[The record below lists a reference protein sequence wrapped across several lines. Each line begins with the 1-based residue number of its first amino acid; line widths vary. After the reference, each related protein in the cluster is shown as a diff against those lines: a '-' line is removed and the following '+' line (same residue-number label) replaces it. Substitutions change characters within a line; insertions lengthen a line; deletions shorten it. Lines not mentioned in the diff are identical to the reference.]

1 MAQCWFRFLHIL
13 SNPVDLSRP
22 EVISSTPKFLHM
34 ALTSESV
41 IDPHQHA
48 CLRILPSIFF
58 KAMRGI
64 SILVDSFLGQC
75 EST

>member
-1 MAQCWFRFLHIL
+1 ML

-34 ALTSESV
+34 ALTSEAV

-48 CLRILPSIFF
+48 CLRILPAIFF
-58 KAMRGI
+58 KSMRAV
-64 SILVDSFLGQC
+64 SILVDAFLGQSQF
-75 EST
+75 E